1 MKRILA
7 TMMILAMMFAV
18 VSCGE
23 TSVEESTET
32 TTAEETTVPV
42 TPAVNEGEFKAG
54 VYTASAFYSEMNM
67 TWNFVLTLK
76 EDGTF
81 VLTNGTDEKGAGTY
95 ALTDD
100 CYTLTYSDDRVG
112 TFVVQKDGTL
122 KMTSDFPYG
131 IANIQLALVG
141 DIIFTYDSAI
151 AEETT
156 TAGGNTEVEETE
168 NYTIEAGTYKATYE
182 KVSAMAG
189 TVLYQYSAIIGA
201 DGTFSYAVSF
211 DMGDTKYDG
220 SSATG
225 TYTVDG
231 NTFIFTDVEGNVIE
245 GKLTANDTLVIALKA
260 SAMATDPYEVT
271 FAPETYTIAAGTYK
285 ASYEKVSAMAG
296 TVIYQYTATV
306 GEDGTFSYAVSFNM
320 GDTAYEG
327 SSASGTYTLD
337 GNTFIFTDAE
347 GNVIEGK
354 LTANDTLVIAL
365 KASAMAKEPYEVTF
379 ALEA

>member
-1 MKRILA
+1 MKRIL
-7 TMMILAMMFAV
+7 TILMILVMMFAV

-23 TSVEESTET
+23 TPLEDTTET
-32 TTAEETTVPV
+32 TTAEETTAPV
-42 TPAVNEGEFKAG
+42 TPAVNEGTLKTG
-54 VYTASAFYSEMNM
+54 VYTSSAYYSEMNT
-67 TWNFVLTLK
+67 TWDFVLTLK
-76 EDGTF
+76 DDGTF

-131 IANIQLALVG
+131 IVSIKLELVG
-141 DIIFTYDSAI
+141 DIVFTYDSAI

-156 TAGGNTEVEETE
+156 TAGGNTEVEETTV
-168 NYTIEAGTYKATYE
+168 YTIEAGNYSGIYE
-182 KVSAMAG
+182 KVAPMG
-189 TVLYQYSAIIGA
+189 TVAYAYTATIGA
-201 DGTFSYAVSF
+201 DGTFSYAVSYTM
-211 DMGDTKYDG
+211 MGTAYEG
-220 SSATG
+220 SSASG
-225 TYTVDG
+225 IYTVNG
-231 NTFIFTDVEGNVIE
+231 NTFTFTDAEGNVTE
-245 GKLTANDTLVIALKA
+245 GKLTANNTLVIALKA
-260 SAMATDPYEVT
+260 SDMAKDPYEVT

-285 ASYEKVSAMAG
+285 ATYEKVSAMG
-296 TVIYQYTATV
+296 TVPYVYTATI
-306 GEDGTFSYAVSFNM
+306 GADGTFSYAVTFAM
-320 GDTAYEG
+320 GGATHEG
-327 SSASGTYTLD
+327 SSASGTYTVD
-337 GNTFIFTDAE
+337 GNTFTFTDGE